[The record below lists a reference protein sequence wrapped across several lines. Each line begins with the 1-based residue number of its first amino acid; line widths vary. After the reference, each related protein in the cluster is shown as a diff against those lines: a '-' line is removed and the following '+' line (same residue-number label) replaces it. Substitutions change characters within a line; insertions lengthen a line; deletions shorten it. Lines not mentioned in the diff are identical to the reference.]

1 MSNQYHHFYNELYLL
16 LFIIIFMVIDN
27 TNIAYASSSSV
38 SNRIKGCNVV
48 QRATLAKTWGGGNSH
63 CLLLGGRLCNRDEYC
78 PNGRGKF
85 NFLLYIHTHTHT
97 HTLSLSLSLPLPNKF
112 ICRLGRSC
120 MNC

>member
-1 MSNQYHHFYNELYLL
+1 
-16 LFIIIFMVIDN
+16 MVIDN
-27 TNIAYASSSSV
+27 TNIVYVSSSSV

-48 QRATLAKTWGGGNSH
+48 QRATLTKTWGGGNSH

-97 HTLSLSLSLPLPNKF
+97 HTLSLCQSFPNIFLYILPLSHM
-112 ICRLGRSC
+112 IQDLHL
-120 MNC
+120 